1 MMLLT
6 CPWCGER
13 PENEF
18 HCGGT
23 TAIIRPPLG
32 CDDDAWGRYLF
43 FRENPNTW
51 VDGRDLAGIA
61 GTYAWRS
68 RIADIRPRFTALENR
83 QRRFR
88 AGTRQYV
95 VSEYRAVLP

>member
-43 FRENPNTW
+43 FRENPKGAHAERWRHTFGCGQWFNVRRDTVSHV
-51 VDGRDLAGIA
+51 VDAVYGIVDSA
-61 GTYAWRS
+61 PEGKT
-68 RIADIRPRFTALENR
+68 P
-83 QRRFR
+83 
-88 AGTRQYV
+88 
-95 VSEYRAVLP
+95 